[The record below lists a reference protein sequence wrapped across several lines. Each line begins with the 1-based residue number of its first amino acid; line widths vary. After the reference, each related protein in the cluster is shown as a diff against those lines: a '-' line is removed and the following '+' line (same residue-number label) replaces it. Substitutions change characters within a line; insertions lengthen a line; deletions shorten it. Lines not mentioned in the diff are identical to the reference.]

1 MWSGD
6 YDSDQ
11 KAGWHFLFD
20 CSNKVQRPSNLDS
33 TNVGRIDQ
41 TTTFLRV
48 DTVLAAVA
56 ATTTAAEEEEAA
68 GHVRRYCIYF

>member
-1 MWSGD
+1 MMEAWLL
-6 YDSDQ
+6 
-11 KAGWHFLFD
+11 AGVRVHNHRLP
-20 CSNKVQRPSNLDS
+20 Q
-33 TNVGRIDQ
+33 
-41 TTTFLRV
+41 FLRV